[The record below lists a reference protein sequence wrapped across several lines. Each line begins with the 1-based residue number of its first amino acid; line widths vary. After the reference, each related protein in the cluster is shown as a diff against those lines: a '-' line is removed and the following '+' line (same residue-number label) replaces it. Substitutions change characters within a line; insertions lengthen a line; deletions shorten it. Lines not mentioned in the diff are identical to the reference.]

1 MIAYLSGT
9 ILSKQ
14 DRSLVLEVNGTGYL
28 VFVPRGLLEKAAAG
42 NSARLHIHTNVRE
55 DEIAL
60 FGFSSEE
67 EWKFFRLL
75 LTVSGV
81 GPKSALEILNAPIAS
96 VKHAI
101 AKKEAAF
108 LTKIPGIGTKTAER
122 IIVDLQGKIKETI
135 LEEGVQNQDRGINED
150 IVRALEALGYKRQHV
165 ISGLKKVP
173 QEISGEEAIIKYFLQ
188 NI

>member
-28 VFVPRGLLEKAAAG
+28 VFVPRGLLEKTAMG
-42 NSARLHIHTNVRE
+42 DSAKLHIHTNVRE
-55 DEIAL
+55 DEISL
-60 FGFSSEE
+60 YGFSSEE

-101 AKKEAAF
+101 AKKEAAY

-122 IIVDLQGKIKETI
+122 IIVDLQGKIKEEVLLDSSET
-135 LEEGVQNQDRGINED
+135 EAVGMNED